1 METTPIEK
9 EAVKGKGERGRGGR
23 CPVSESKEGQHSGAV
38 ASAFRESAHI
48 MACRVSG
55 VEGVTEDAITL
66 PYPLL
71 WVRR

>member
-1 METTPIEK
+1 MEK
-9 EAVKGKGERGRGGR
+9 EAVEEKGERGRGGW
-23 CPVSESKEGQHSGAV
+23 CPVSECKEGRRSGAV

-71 WVRR
+71 WGRR